1 MQSLLQPLFSYLIDR
16 LNRVCPCNQIAHPS
30 CENDTHHNNA
40 MGGVGLTIGQQKA
53 TSYGRCWAYNGTTAG
68 PLTKGVV
75 TS

>member
-1 MQSLLQPLFSYLIDR
+1 MGDFGIIMGQQKATSNGRCWAYNGAIAGLL
-16 LNRVCPCNQIAHPS
+16 
-30 CENDTHHNNA
+30 A
-40 MGGVGLTIGQQKA
+40 MGDFGIIMGQQKA